1 MSNEKSSKKDK
12 GRELR
17 ENIVNI
23 ILNNEILSFLIIF
36 GLFGGIIFLLVKLNP
51 GNLILNFP
59 QISFWI
65 FFLLILLGATI
76 FYFVTLYKNNKGK
89 LQLRYKSAKMAQA
102 SPSDRWK
109 LAALRAS
116 SKYIEWCPEGFK
128 CREDKMCEDIEGK
141 GVVKGKCN
149 TYVNFADDQSR
160 EIFGEF
166 MQYPLKILKSIIFL
180 FGAVALTLFI
190 LSKFSITVKL
200 LEIAIITIIII
211 IGLGISYLLLF
222 SESEEIKSKDDFGE
236 FVREFIFFIP
246 CLLIELVKYLK
257 NQFNITTEI
266 TWILLFL
273 EVILII
279 FYFLIPT
286 LLKQSST
293 KGGTMLLEGPIYT
306 NNLRDLGSIEKKN
319 LNYSVA
325 LQLWINPQP
334 ENTASSYSKWSSLF
348 NYGNRPNIL
357 YNGKKR
363 MIKVVSMNGKN
374 NLVTV
379 YKSQDFPFQSWMKI
393 VVIYRGSIIDVF
405 LNNKLV
411 GSLSN
416 VDPYIETGKIT
427 SGVENG
433 INGGIKDIIYFNRPL
448 DKNEIIWVE

>member
-1 MSNEKSSKKDK
+1 MSNEKSSKQDK

-102 SPSDRWK
+102 SPRARWP
-109 LAALRAS
+109 LAASRAS
-116 SKYIEWCPEGFK
+116 SKYIEWCPEGFT
-128 CREDKMCEDIEGK
+128 CRENKMCEDIEGK

-149 TYVNFADDQSR
+149 TYVNFADGQSR

-180 FGAVALTLFI
+180 FGAVTLTLFI

-222 SESEEIKSKDDFGE
+222 SGSEEIKSKDDFGE

-374 NLVTV
+374 DLVTV

-393 VVIYRGSIIDVF
+393 VIIYRGSIIDVF
-405 LNNKLV
+405 VNDKLV

-416 VDPYIETGKIT
+416 VNPYIETGKIT
-427 SGVENG
+427 SGVEDG